1 MTFDAPLMTPA
12 MTLDPGWIDYNGH
25 LNMAY
30 YNVLF
35 DRVADF
41 AFDLLG
47 CGPAYRQERGLSVY
61 VGEIHVRYLRE
72 LHADARVVGTFQI
85 LEHDEKRIRAFQT
98 LRHVDGWTAATSE
111 VLFLHVDLSGPRVA
125 PFPGDVLA
133 RIQDLRAAHA
143 HLPVPEVA
151 GKGIALSRKTMPAL

>member
-1 MTFDAPLMTPA
+1 MTFDAPLTTPA
-12 MTLDPGWIDYNGH
+12 MMLDPGWIDYNGH

-35 DRVADF
+35 DRCADF

-47 CGPAYRQERGLSVY
+47 CGPAYRHARGLSVY

-72 LHADARVVGTFQI
+72 LHADAQVVGTFQL
-85 LEHDEKRIRAFQT
+85 LEHDEKRLRAFQT
-98 LRHVDGWTAATSE
+98 LRHADGWTAATSE
-111 VLFLHVDLSGPRVA
+111 VLFLHVDLTGPRVT
-125 PFPGDVLA
+125 PFPDDVMAHIA
-133 RIQDLRAAHA
+133 RLRAAHA

-151 GKGIALSRKTMPAL
+151 GRGIALSRKPALPA